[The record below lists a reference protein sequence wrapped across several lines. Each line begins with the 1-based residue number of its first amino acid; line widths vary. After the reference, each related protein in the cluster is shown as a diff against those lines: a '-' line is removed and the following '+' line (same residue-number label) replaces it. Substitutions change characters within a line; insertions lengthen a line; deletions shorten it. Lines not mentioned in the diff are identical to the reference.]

1 MKTNEVIK
9 MNYDFQRSAKHC
21 RRVPRIARFPV
32 IPSVIQSFHLLFTGL
47 HSVTLDAIVQD
58 RSQLNNR

>member
-9 MNYDFQRSAKHC
+9 MNHDFQRSAKHC
-21 RRVPRIARFPV
+21 RRVPRIVRFPV
-32 IPSVIQSFHLLFTGL
+32 IPSVIRSFHLLLAGL
-47 HSVTLDAIVQD
+47 QSVSLDAIVQD